1 MTELT
6 NTHIDPPMP
15 PLLLSGDEL
24 YDSIMGQI
32 EPELL
37 SANLPMIS
45 SLCANETAEQRSA
58 RAKRYQAAFKEYD
71 LRFKK
76 HCDEWNQQLHNYKHE
91 AIKYIEQEAKTNEI
105 AELEEIEYSIN
116 Q

>member
-1 MTELT
+1 MTEPT
-6 NTHIDPPMP
+6 NTQIDPPMP
-15 PLLLSGDEL
+15 PPLVSGDEL
-24 YDSIMGQI
+24 YDSIMGHI

-37 SANLPMIS
+37 SANLPMIK
-45 SLCANETAEQRSA
+45 SLCVNETAEQRTT

-71 LRFKK
+71 LRFKQ

-91 AIKYIEQEAKTNEI
+91 AIQYIEQEAKTNEI
-105 AELEEIEYSIN
+105 EQLQEIENSIN